1 MTKSNKTIKT
11 KKAMKKTINIFSIA
25 ALVAMGAV
33 MAGCAKVES
42 TETLENQKNDK
53 IVTLTTT
60 VGFAETKALEID
72 YTVKTLTKTFAVG
85 DKIAVIYEN
94 ESGNKVK
101 AVSVALTEG
110 NITNEGKSATFT
122 VTLDHPMEDCTVK
135 YIYPAAMA
143 GETDVDYSKLNE
155 QDGTLATISSS
166 YDLATCTGTLTETKE
181 LPASASLEN
190 QLAIIA
196 YTLKDADG
204 TNDLT
209 STITGMTVSDG
220 TNTYT
225 VTRSAAAGPIYVA
238 IQPTSGADITY
249 TATDGTKTYT
259 KSVTGK
265 DYAANNFYQ
274 LGLKLTEYYGDLAS
288 VTTADIGRVIGAD
301 GKLYATKSAAA
312 EAGTTASAIVAYVGE
327 AGSADASSTTYKGL
341 ALALTDATDTER
353 QWYTSNSGTC
363 ASSQSSSL
371 DTALGYIDGLAS
383 TNKLLSDGHTH
394 EAAREAH
401 DYAEKRPSGV
411 SGWFLPSMGQ
421 WNKIVQGLSGVTTN
435 LSITQ
440 NNNLKGDEGSTI
452 GTKLTSAGGNALQ
465 SRYYWSSTE
474 NSTDYAWM
482 YNAGYGLAYRNNKT
496 TSYYVRAA
504 FAF

>member
-1 MTKSNKTIKT
+1 
-11 KKAMKKTINIFSIA
+11 MKKTINIFSIA

-85 DKIAVIYEN
+85 DQIAVIYEN
-94 ESGNKVK
+94 ENGTTSKSE
-101 AVSVALTEG
+101 SVALTAG

-274 LGLKLTEYYGDLAS
+274 LRLKLTEYYLAS
-288 VTTADIGRVIGAD
+288 VTTADIGKVIGAD
-301 GKLYATKSAAA
+301 GKLYDNKTAA
-312 EAGTTASAIVAYVGE
+312 EAANTTASAIVAYVGI
-327 AGSADASSTTYKGL
+327 AGSVEKGTGYKGL
-341 ALALTDATDTER
+341 ALALTDAQDS
-353 QWYTSNSGTC
+353 QWYTENSGTC
-363 ASSQSSSL
+363 LSQSRSI
-371 DTALGYIDGLAS
+371 DTALGDDYMDGLAF
-383 TNKLLSDGHTH
+383 TNKLVAGCDNGTH
-394 EAAREAH
+394 EHAAARAARE
-401 DYAEKRPSGV
+401 YEQSRPSGV
-411 SGWFLPSMGQ
+411 SEWFLPSIGQ
-421 WNKIVQGLSGVTTN
+421 WNKIVQGLSGVSTN
-435 LSITQ
+435 LSSS
-440 NNNLKGDEGSTI
+440 NNASLKGVGGSTF
-452 GTKLTSAGGNALQ
+452 GTKLTRVEGNALSSSQ
-465 SRYYWSSTE
+465 YWSSTE
-474 NSTDYAWM
+474 RSDGNAWL
-482 YNAGYGLAYRNNKT
+482 YSAYGGNAVYDSNKT
-496 TSYYVRAA
+496 DTRYVRAA